1 MWSSDAGGQSSPRS
15 QGSQGSQGRRKSAP
29 RSGQR
34 GLSLIEMVLAIVV
47 LGIGL
52 TGVLL
57 AFSTVTRGSADPV
70 ITQQMLAIA
79 EEMIEEIQL
88 KPYAVSVNPAPA
100 ACARDTFND
109 ILDYSGYAT
118 TAGICTIDGTLI
130 PSLKDYSV
138 QVQVQVAPLVGVSAA
153 LRIDVTVTRGSNSL
167 TLTSWRTDYAS

>member
-1 MWSSDAGGQSSPRS
+1 MWSSDAGGQSSPR
-15 QGSQGSQGRRKSAP
+15 SQGSQGRRKSAP

-70 ITQQMLAIA
+70 VTQQMLAIA
-79 EEMIEEIQL
+79 EEMLEEIQL
-88 KPYAVSVNPAPA
+88 KPYAVSANAASA
-100 ACARDTFND
+100 ACARNTFND
-109 ILDYSGYAT
+109 LLDYNGYAST
-118 TAGICTIDGTLI
+118 GNICTIDGTVI
-130 PSLKDYSV
+130 PSLAGYSV

-153 LRIDVTVTRGSNSL
+153 QRIDVTVTRGTNSL
-167 TLTSWRTDYAS
+167 TLTGWRTDFAS